1 MCGRGF
7 RTIVNMELHIGI
19 QNIARELTYE
29 VDMTTEQVEDALNEA
44 LSTNGVFKVEDS
56 KGRRAYVPAST
67 LAYVS
72 LGEDEPR
79 RVGFGHA

>member
-1 MCGRGF
+1 MV
-7 RTIVNMELHIGI
+7 IMELHIGI

-29 VDMTTEQVEDALNEA
+29 VDKSPEEIEQAVNQAMAE
-44 LSTNGVFKVEDS
+44 NGVFKVEDS
-56 KGRRAYVPAST
+56 KGRRAFIPAST